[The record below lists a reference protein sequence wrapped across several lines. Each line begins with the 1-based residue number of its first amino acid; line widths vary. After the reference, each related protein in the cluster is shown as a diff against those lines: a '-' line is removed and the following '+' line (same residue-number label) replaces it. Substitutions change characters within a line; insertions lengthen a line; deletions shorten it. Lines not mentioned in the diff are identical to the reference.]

1 MQIKINCE
9 VKLWF
14 LTRDAAFYE
23 IEVDECYRIAWITCK
38 ATDKWEPRKF
48 FISWQRQNQQKMTKI
63 GSSRHKDENIV
74 VEREVLRKT
83 TKS

>member
-1 MQIKINCE
+1 MQIKINYK

-14 LTRDAAFYE
+14 LRRDAVFYE
-23 IEVDECYRIAWITCK
+23 IEVDEYYRIAWITCK
-38 ATDKWEPRKF
+38 ATDKWEPRKC

-63 GSSRHKDENIV
+63 GCSRHKDENIV
-74 VEREVLRKT
+74 VQREVLRKT